1 MNIYLYLLEMLPV
14 GGVDS
19 EAVKHSTVV
28 PGQSH
33 RFIFIIPAWFN
44 YMYFHTLKCQAKSNQ
59 FIYLL
64 TLVCCCRS
72 SGGGTLG

>member
-33 RFIFIIPAWFN
+33 GFIVIIPA
-44 YMYFHTLKCQAKSNQ
+44 C
-59 FIYLL
+59 FI
-64 TLVCCCRS
+64 
-72 SGGGTLG
+72 